1 MPKKI
6 PSKAKN
12 KSDKINILDKI
23 DSNDALD
30 ILKILCKEDKNI
42 AKRIAPINTD
52 LLEEIILF
60 SWNRNILG

>member
-42 AKRIAPINTD
+42 AKRIDPINTD